1 MKTENTEERVIR
13 ELSTLNTN
21 IEEVRLCLKSVEVN
35 QHFSFGTWT
44 SRQHLF
50 LVLRAGNES
59 GYGECVI
66 SVNNPEVSLDERHN
80 NINMLKGL
88 SVTDAFYFLRTQ
100 RGIFPETIV
109 ELEEMELIDIE
120 GK

>member
-1 MKTENTEERVIR
+1 MKMENTEERVVR
-13 ELSTLNTN
+13 ELSKLNAS
-21 IEEVRLCLKSVEVN
+21 IEEVKLCLKSVEVN

-66 SVNNPEVSLDERHN
+66 SVNNPEVSLDETHN

-88 SVTDAFYFLRTQ
+88 SIKEAFSLLRKKA
-100 RGIFPETIV
+100 GNFS
-109 ELEEMELIDIE
+109 
-120 GK
+120 